1 MRKDV
6 YVYPSIL
13 TYYDDNIGI
22 TFPDLPGCVSN
33 AFSLEEAVK
42 CAKEALS
49 LHLYGMEKDNYEIP
63 APSPIDKIQLEPNQM
78 PLLVEIYMPLYRDAI
93 ENASTKTTVTMPQWL
108 KRLSEEKNIN
118 FSQVLQSA
126 LKEKLGISGYKQTI
140 K

>member
-1 MRKDV
+1 MKKDV

-13 TYYDDNIGI
+13 TYYNNSIGI

-33 AFSLEEAVK
+33 ASSLEEAAK

-49 LHLYGMEKDNYEIP
+49 LHLCGMEEDGCEIP
-63 APSPIDKIQLEPNQM
+63 APSPIDKIQLEPNQI

-126 LKEKLGISGYKQTI
+126 LKEKLGISDYKQTI